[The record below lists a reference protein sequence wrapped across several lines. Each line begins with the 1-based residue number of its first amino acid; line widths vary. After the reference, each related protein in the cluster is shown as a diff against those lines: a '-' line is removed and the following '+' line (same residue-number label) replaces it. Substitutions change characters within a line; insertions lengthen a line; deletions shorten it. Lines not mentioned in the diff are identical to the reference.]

1 MSMLISL
8 DTKTLAEDD
17 YETLLDDQALPSG
30 PGACIVSLS
39 RWQAESGPLLETG
52 RAIGVALPNTHSMFE
67 IDRSLLDRPLLVL
80 CFSAFSDG
88 RAFSQARI
96 LREKWGVT
104 GRLRAEGQLLPD
116 QLINL
121 LRCGF
126 SELKP
131 AAHAADFAQALNV
144 QTSRFVTSDTLLLRR
159 GG

>member
-1 MSMLISL
+1 MSLLISL
-8 DTKTLAEDD
+8 VTKAVIEDD

-30 PGACIVSLS
+30 TCGCIVSLV
-39 RWQAESGPLLETG
+39 RWQAEGAQLLASG
-52 RAIGVALPNTHSMFE
+52 RAIGVELPNTMPLFE
-67 IDRSLLDRPLLVL
+67 IDRSLLDRPLLAL
-80 CFSAFSDG
+80 RFPAFSDG

-96 LREKWGVT
+96 LRGKWSVT

-116 QLINL
+116 QLISL

-131 AAHAADFAQALNV
+131 AGYEAEFAAAISV
-144 QTSRFVTSDTLLLRR
+144 QSSHFVTSDTLMLRR